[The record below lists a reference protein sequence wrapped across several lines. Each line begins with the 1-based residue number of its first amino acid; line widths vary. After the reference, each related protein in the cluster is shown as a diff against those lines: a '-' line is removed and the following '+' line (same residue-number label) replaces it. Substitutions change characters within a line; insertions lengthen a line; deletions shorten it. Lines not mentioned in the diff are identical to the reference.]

1 MSARADVLT
10 AALVL
15 RRAETSRNRN
25 FLLHATPEAAEA
37 RKRAARIRG
46 IVRQITGL
54 FGPARDVTAERVPA
68 SAPGEIRL
76 RYALTRIALVRE
88 TRLPLSDLSVLRVAL
103 ARAGARL
110 LPAPLLARDEDRAR
124 VDALLSELDAATAPE
139 PAH

>member
-25 FLLHATPEAAEA
+25 FALHATPEAAEA

-46 IVRQITGL
+46 VVRQITGL
-54 FGPARDVTAERVPA
+54 FGPARDVTLHEHAA
-68 SAPGEIRL
+68 SAPGEVRL
-76 RYALTRIALVRE
+76 RYALTRIAMVRE
-88 TRLPLSDLSVLRVAL
+88 TRLSMSDLSVLRVAL
-103 ARAGARL
+103 SRAGARL

-124 VDALLSELDAATAPE
+124 VDSMLAELDAETAP
-139 PAH
+139 AH